1 MPTISEA
8 VSTSL
13 IPSLV
18 FVFQLLLKCFRSFLP
33 PMRTMSSGTNE
44 GVNFIKCFG
53 GEKAVHEKEMYL
65 ANILK
70 EDLSIIKN
78 VLLYDFMQGTRKS
91 PVVSFGI
98 KNTHSEEVS
107 TFLDKHSV
115 AVRAGYHC
123 SFLAHSNYNT
133 EEYGVVRVT
142 PGIFNT
148 KKDVKTLSFLIN
160 RFAIE
165 DKM

>member
-1 MPTISEA
+1 MKFIDED
-8 VSTSL
+8 
-13 IPSLV
+13 I
-18 FVFQLLLKCFRSFLP
+18 LP
-33 PMRTMSSGTNE
+33 DKFESGTANLPGIAGVYE